1 MPLHF
6 ASSSRCVFKYTNT
19 HQPGEDVCD
28 GRGAGAAGRR
38 PREAAPLHLRDA
50 AFEEPEVAA
59 ADGGGRDAVHAAA
72 QGGQR
77 ARQVQAQ
84 RGGYGLGAVIEDLE
98 DEMEL

>member
-38 PREAAPLHLRDA
+38 PREAAPLQLRGA
-50 AFEEPEVAA
+50 AVKEPDVAA
-59 ADGGGRDAVHAAA
+59 ADGGGGDAVHAAA

-84 RGGYGLGAVIEDLE
+84 
-98 DEMEL
+98 